1 MKVSKI
7 CLNLILLC
15 LLLFNACT
23 NHQVQISELQ
33 HNGYPY
39 KIYSDKESE
48 LLAHADSLFY
58 FDRNK
63 SKNTYIELLNITK
76 NESLYNYAVFQIRLA
91 ENLCTQYSGCR
102 AVNLVNFSNS
112 GSDFDGLLRQIDSVF
127 QEEKV
132 EDTTLM
138 LRLKM
143 VNNSDY
149 LSGMAT
155 LALALNSKY
164 YLNEN
169 EPALEYFK
177 TAINHLKK
185 SLPGKGMA
193 ALACKE
199 AIQTSINCREYLLS
213 RSLGELALTCI
224 KEAPADTLISGL
236 AYIASGYSR
245 MSDTIP
251 YSLQQYLRSHELT
264 SSSPYVY
271 IDQEALKYLS
281 HYNYVNNQKEKYLVY
296 IDLYKKSAEKYGD
309 VINLNKNLGQFAI
322 MDQRWDDAVT
332 HLEKAKEHYFKRK
345 KPEITILLSICGN
358 LGEAYMH
365 TSEYNKAIE
374 ANLVQAGIFF
384 IKNVAPSNV
393 YKVMQDSL
401 VSIDNNYVVC
411 NDISDI
417 YWIKYL
423 KTNDIE
429 DLNWAYKFIELCL
442 RYVDASLNAIEDSKK
457 LTLLNDFA
465 VFFIQN
471 GVKIL
476 HEMYVKTQSLIYLEN
491 YLNLIEFNKS
501 SLLYR
506 EKVKLD
512 KRYKIDKTLL
522 DQEKLFQSKIEEDI
536 VKNKLNS
543 DSLQIWQQNLK
554 AIYKMYKTKYPA
566 YFDKIMNKAYFSIH
580 DVQDLLD
587 TNAAIISYEIHN
599 AELFTFTISKC
610 NSTLSKSAINLTS
623 LDSLII
629 MQSSK
634 NLHKNYWKLANTWYN
649 ILIPEELRSTYNLT
663 IIPDV
668 SLYHVS
674 FDALTLDHSG
684 QNKSYAIF
692 RHLFK
697 YTPSVAY
704 LINDRNLS
712 EKEIFISKKIALF
725 SFSDK
730 HTILH
735 QKGKIQELPGAYS
748 ETKMVK
754 QLYPGSELYSGL
766 GCTIENFKK
775 TYQSSDFKTI
785 HISTHG
791 MSIKNKRNNAY
802 LLFRSSINQEIPDTL
817 FTFDIERLNSVADLV
832 ILSACESGK
841 GKSLEQEGTYSL
853 ARSFLRNGAK
863 MVLSSLWNL
872 DDSSTKN
879 ILQNFYTQQNKSTQE
894 ILRSAKVN
902 FLNGSKSIDYPYY
915 WSGLIS
921 IH

>member
-1 MKVSKI
+1 VKVSKI
-7 CLNLILLC
+7 CLNLIFLC
-15 LLLFNACT
+15 LLIFNSCT
-23 NHQVQISELQ
+23 NHQKPITELQ
-33 HNGYPY
+33 RSGYPF
-39 KIYSDKESE
+39 KIDSNQESE
-48 LLAHADSLFY
+48 LLEYADSLFY

-63 SKNTYIELLNITK
+63 SKNTYIELLNRTK
-76 NESLYNYAVFQIRLA
+76 NDSIYNYVVFQIRLA
-91 ENLCTQYSGCR
+91 NILHAQFSGLKQ
-102 AVNLVNFSNS
+102 NSNFQFSNVN
-112 GSDFDGLLRQIDSVF
+112 SDFNLLLRQIDSVF
-127 QEEKV
+127 QEEKI
-132 EDTTLM
+132 EDTS
-138 LRLKM
+138 LRLQLKM
-143 VNNSDY
+143 VNSSEY

-177 TAINHLKK
+177 SAINHLKQ
-185 SLPGKGMA
+185 SIPGRGLA

-224 KEAPADTLISGL
+224 KEAPRDTLISGL

-251 YSLQQYLRSHELT
+251 FSLQQYQRSHELT

-281 HYNYVNNQKEKYLVY
+281 HYNYVNNQKENYLVY

-309 VINLNKNLGQFAI
+309 KINLNKNLGQFAI

-332 HLEKAKEHYFKRK
+332 HLEKAKEHYYKRK
-345 KPEITILLSICGN
+345 KPEITILFSICGN

-374 ANLVQAGIFF
+374 ANLVQSGIFF
-384 IKNVAPSNV
+384 IKNVAPSNI

-442 RYVDASLNAIEDSKK
+442 RYVDASLNTIEDSKK

-476 HEMYVKTQSLIYLEN
+476 HEIYEKTQNKIYLEK

-512 KRYKIDKTLL
+512 KRYNIDKNLL
-522 DQEKLFQSKIEEDI
+522 DQEKLLQSKIEEDI
-536 VKNKLNS
+536 VKNKINS

-554 AIYKMYKTKYPA
+554 AIYKMYKTKYPD

-610 NSTLSKSAINLTS
+610 NSTLSKTGINLTS
-623 LDSLII
+623 LDSLIT

-634 NLHKNYWKLANTWYN
+634 NLHENYWKLANTWYN
-649 ILIPEELRSTYNLT
+649 TLIPVELRSTYNLT
-663 IIPDV
+663 IIPDI
-668 SLYHVS
+668 SLHYVS

-684 QNKSYAIF
+684 QNQSYAIF
-692 RHLFK
+692 RHLFN

-704 LINDRNLS
+704 LINDQNLS
-712 EKEIFISKKIALF
+712 EKEILSSNKIGLF

-748 ETKMVK
+748 ETKMVS
-754 QLYPGSELYSGL
+754 QFYPDSELYSGL

-791 MSIKNKRNNAY
+791 MAIKNKRNNAY
-802 LLFRSSINQEIPDTL
+802 LLFRSSTSQEIPDTL
-817 FTFDIERLNSVADLV
+817 FTFDIERLNSDADLV

-872 DDSSTKN
+872 DDSSTKR
-879 ILQNFYTQQNKSTQE
+879 ILKGFYAHDNFSTQNR
-894 ILRSAKVN
+894 LRSAKLN
-902 FLNGSKSIDYPYY
+902 FLKGPDSIHPYY

>member
-1 MKVSKI
+1 
-7 CLNLILLC
+7 
-15 LLLFNACT
+15 
-23 NHQVQISELQ
+23 
-33 HNGYPY
+33 
-39 KIYSDKESE
+39 
-48 LLAHADSLFY
+48 
-58 FDRNK
+58 
-63 SKNTYIELLNITK
+63 
-76 NESLYNYAVFQIRLA
+76 
-91 ENLCTQYSGCR
+91 
-102 AVNLVNFSNS
+102 
-112 GSDFDGLLRQIDSVF
+112 
-127 QEEKV
+127 
-132 EDTTLM
+132 
-138 LRLKM
+138 
-143 VNNSDY
+143 
-149 LSGMAT
+149 
-155 LALALNSKY
+155 
-164 YLNEN
+164 
-169 EPALEYFK
+169 
-177 TAINHLKK
+177 
-185 SLPGKGMA
+185 
-193 ALACKE
+193 
-199 AIQTSINCREYLLS
+199 
-213 RSLGELALTCI
+213 
-224 KEAPADTLISGL
+224 
-236 AYIASGYSR
+236 
-245 MSDTIP
+245 
-251 YSLQQYLRSHELT
+251 
-264 SSSPYVY
+264 
-271 IDQEALKYLS
+271 
-281 HYNYVNNQKEKYLVY
+281 
-296 IDLYKKSAEKYGD
+296 
-309 VINLNKNLGQFAI
+309 
-322 MDQRWDDAVT
+322 
-332 HLEKAKEHYFKRK
+332 
-345 KPEITILLSICGN
+345 
-358 LGEAYMH
+358 MH

-374 ANLVQAGIFF
+374 ANLVQSGIFF
-384 IKNVAPSNV
+384 IKNVAPSNI

-442 RYVDASLNAIEDSKK
+442 RYVDASLNTIEDSKK

-471 GVKIL
+471 GVKII
-476 HEMYVKTQSLIYLEN
+476 HEIYEKTQNKIYLEK

-512 KRYKIDKTLL
+512 KRYNIDKNLL
-522 DQEKLFQSKIEEDI
+522 DQEKLLQSKIEEDI

-554 AIYKMYKTKYPA
+554 AIYKTYKTKYPA

-587 TNAAIISYEIHN
+587 KNAAVISYEIHN

-610 NSTLSKSAINLTS
+610 NSTLSKTGINLTS
-623 LDSLII
+623 LDSLIT
-629 MQSSK
+629 MQSTK

-649 ILIPEELRSTYNLT
+649 TLIPVELRSTYNLT
-663 IIPDV
+663 IIPDI
-668 SLYHVS
+668 SLHHVS

-692 RHLFK
+692 RHLFN

-704 LINDRNLS
+704 LINDQNLS
-712 EKEIFISKKIALF
+712 EKEILSSNKIGLF

-748 ETKMVK
+748 ETKMVS
-754 QLYPGSELYSGL
+754 QFYPDSELYSGI

-791 MSIKNKRNNAY
+791 MAIKNKRNNAY

-817 FTFDIERLNSVADLV
+817 FTFDIERLNSDADLV

-879 ILQNFYTQQNKSTQE
+879 MIYELYRSSDLPITEKLRKSK
-894 ILRSAKVN
+894 LKL
-902 FLNGSKSIDYPYY
+902 LNDSEKLNPKFWAGIVTI
-915 WSGLIS
+915 G
-921 IH
+921 